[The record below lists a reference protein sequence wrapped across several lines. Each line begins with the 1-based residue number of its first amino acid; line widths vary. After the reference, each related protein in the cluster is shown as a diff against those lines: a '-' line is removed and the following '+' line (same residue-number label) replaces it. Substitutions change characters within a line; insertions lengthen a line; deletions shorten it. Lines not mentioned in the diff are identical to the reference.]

1 MERVIDCPVCFDDHQ
16 CFEDIQEDFKSYM
29 CFHCG
34 FMSDSRYTLDRKEF
48 EEYILKAPQLVQ
60 DLQYKDEERNIVWFP
75 SVVNMGPKGIIFPE
89 GNIENWVW
97 KYAEVVE
104 VPEVEQE
111 QYPIPGKDGEFY
123 TEKLDVENAEKFGQY
138 EFLDACKKMGIT
150 ESTKTSVAVVEP
162 PDA

>member
-1 MERVIDCPVCFDDHQ
+1 MEKVIDCPICYDKDT
-16 CFEDIQEDFKSYM
+16 CFEDIQEKFKSYI
-29 CFHCG
+29 CFNCG
-34 FMSDSRYTLDRKEF
+34 FMSSTYYTEVNSNKIENQ
-48 EEYILKAPQLVQ
+48 PQLVS
-60 DLQYKDEERNIVWFP
+60 DLKFFDEEREIYWYP
-75 SVVNMGPKGIIFPE
+75 SIVNMGKKGVIFPE
-89 GNIENWVW
+89 GNIKEWVW

-104 VPEVEQE
+104 VPEEEQE

-123 TEKLDVENAEKFGQY
+123 TEKLDVENAETFGQY